1 MIRRL
6 EELGLD
12 TTVFRIQDIVKG
24 AGYQIHNIQSL
35 NRIFMK
41 NSSGPRMDRNLNI
54 ELYILI
60 SVKSNE
66 NKLS

>member
-1 MIRRL
+1 MIRRF
-6 EELGLD
+6 EELGVD
-12 TTVFRIQDIVKG
+12 TTVFRIQNIVKR

-41 NSSGPRMDRNLNI
+41 NSSGSRIDRNLNM
-54 ELYILI
+54 ELYFFI

-66 NKLS
+66 NKLT